1 MRGTALERMT
11 SKITDRLSMSLF
23 FEKLYTTRQKRP
35 PLKAIILLSDLE
47 IEELKK
53 IIHQRKKLARL
64 YNIKI
69 RKLEAGLY
77 GLTLKRL
84 VRKRIVKGYALIDT
98 RQKGTWIVFC
108 NEKSYFVKHALERL
122 FIALYPTVSR
132 LYLNY
137 SQIRALLD
145 AIKEAYR
152 GQTTLTSFTIKR
164 DPKSSERFFRER
176 GTFQLWE
183 ENAEEELQKQSKD
196 YRLTIDRVNFEVRDE
211 SKTLLLQAH
220 ISRRGICKLRF
231 GSFSTFY
238 DNVVLKAIDLG
249 LNWKKFYGHRER
261 VISEGKI
268 WLRPY
273 RIDYP
278 LDLDKKQLRRLADKI
293 SKSYSCSIVHS
304 GNPYFVANICDY
316 QDGSSF
322 GVTALGNIVTI
333 TPITRS
339 THQAAW
345 KLTNH
350 IQEILGDGEII
361 SVSG

>member
-1 MRGTALERMT
+1 
-11 SKITDRLSMSLF
+11 MSSF

-47 IEELKK
+47 IEELEK
-53 IIHQRKKLARL
+53 IVHEKRKLARI
-64 YNIKI
+64 YNIKLT
-69 RKLEAGLY
+69 KLETHLY
-77 GLTLKRL
+77 GLNLKKI
-84 VRKRIVKGYALIDT
+84 VRKRTASGYAILDVSH
-98 RQKGTWIVFC
+98 RGVWIAFC
-108 NEKSYFVKHALERL
+108 NEKTYFVKRVLERL
-122 FIALYPTVSR
+122 FIALYPKISR

-137 SQIRALLD
+137 SQIHTLLS
-145 AIKEAYR
+145 AIKEAYK

-164 DPKSSERFFRER
+164 EPKRVERIFRSR

-183 ENAEEELQKQSKD
+183 ENAEEELLRQSKD
-196 YRLTIDRVNFEVRDE
+196 YQLTVDRVNFEVRDE
-211 SKTLLLQAH
+211 KNMLLLQAH
-220 ISRRGICKLRF
+220 ISRKGICKLRF
-231 GSFSTFY
+231 GSFSRFY
-238 DNVVLKAIDLG
+238 ENVVLKAIDLG

-268 WLRPY
+268 WLRPF
-273 RIDYP
+273 RINYP
-278 LDLDKKQLRRLADKI
+278 FDLDERQLRRLADKI
-293 SKSYSCSIVHS
+293 SKSHSCSIIHG

-361 SVSG
+361 SVMG